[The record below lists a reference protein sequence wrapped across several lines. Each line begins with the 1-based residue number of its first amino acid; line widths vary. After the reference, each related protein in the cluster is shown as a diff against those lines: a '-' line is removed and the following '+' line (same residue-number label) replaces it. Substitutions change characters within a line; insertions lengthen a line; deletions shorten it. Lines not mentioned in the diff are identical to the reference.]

1 VVDLVVPVEMV
12 VAETDLQLLV
22 DLQHNLDNLEF
33 LDHLVLVMQE
43 DLNLQQHNLIMV
55 AAVAAVVPE
64 VLAHL
69 LQVME
74 MEHLEDLEKMYH
86 L

>member
-1 VVDLVVPVEMV
+1 VVDPVGLVEMV

-33 LDHLVLVMQE
+33 LDQLVLVMQE
-43 DLNLQQHNLIMV
+43 DLNLHQHNLEMVPVVV
-55 AAVAAVVPE
+55 AAVLEMLE
-64 VLAHL
+64 VIHH
-69 LQVME
+69 QTE
-74 MEHLEDLEKMYH
+74 MEQVVEMEKVYH